1 MALPPGRRLGTLART
16 RARSRRPVPAVALA
30 AGLLLLGTAIGVGA
44 LSSGSPGAARPAAPE
59 TAGAVT
65 GSERGTLR
73 RLGGAGLTL
82 RVVGSS
88 TAGRIV
94 NEYLPPVEAKGVFL
108 LVDVTASNARS
119 EPTVFASGQLGLRLA
134 GVRYPVDSAALAAL
148 ELAGHRA
155 LAGADVAPGATT
167 NGWLVFDVPTDAAGS
182 TPEVC
187 LSGAGGPGG
196 GGSTCG

>member
-16 RARSRRPVPAVALA
+16 RARSRRPLAAVALA
-30 AGLLLLGTAIGVGA
+30 AGVLLLGTAIGVGA
-44 LSSGSPGAARPAAPE
+44 LISGTPGASRPAASA

-94 NEYLPPVEAKGVFL
+94 NEYLPPLEAKGVFL
-108 LVDVTASNARS
+108 LVEVAASNATG
-119 EPTVFASGQLGLRLA
+119 ETAVFASGQLGLWLA

-155 LAGADVAPGATT
+155 LAGADIAPGATT
-167 NGWLVFDVPTDAAGS
+167 SGWLVFDVPTDAAGS
-182 TPEVC
+182 SPEVC
-187 LSGAGGPGG
+187 LWGAGGSGS